1 MAEAKVALITAGD
14 SAMGADS
21 ANALAAEGF
30 EVGIRFSSG
39 KGEALA
45 KALGG
50 LGSPAPIN
58 PKRIFRNAAMLQ
70 CRNGGAWMAALHG
83 PSKGRETNHSNQKP
97 TNKGDD
103 R

>member
-30 EVGIRFSSG
+30 EVGIQFSSG

-50 LGSPAPIN
+50 LGIT
-58 PKRIFRNAAMLQ
+58 
-70 CRNGGAWMAALHG
+70 G
-83 PSKGRETNHSNQKP
+83 
-97 TNKGDD
+97 TNKSEADIQKCGDAVMSQWGRVD
-103 R
+103 GGIARSV